1 MLKFIQ
7 SVRIRLW
14 SLKPV
19 TRLGRWGVEVLR
31 ALDALVTVFAQ
42 GKLSLW
48 AMSLVY
54 TTLLSLT
61 PFLALG
67 FSLLK
72 ALGVHNSL
80 EPVLLEA
87 LKGLGRAQAQQV
99 ADTVVTFV
107 SKIEVGVLGSLGV
120 ALLLYSAISL
130 IQKVEEAFNE
140 VWQVENVRGI
150 SQRLTEYLAV
160 LTVGPALVFSA
171 LGLTAGALN
180 NDWVNWL
187 ARIEPMGFFI
197 QSFAAF
203 LPYLLIVGVFTFL
216 YAFVPQ
222 AKVKARAAFIGGM
235 VAGLLWQT
243 LSYAFAAFVAGAT
256 NYNAIYSG
264 FAIIIFV
271 LIWLYVGW
279 LVLLAGCQIAYY
291 VQYPERMNPLLK
303 PVLLAGR
310 AREQA
315 GLALMALIGQQFL
328 TAKTPAPREVLT
340 QQLGLSEA
348 GALSLAQSLISTGYL
363 AESGNAWL
371 LARDP
376 ASYTLA
382 ALWQTL
388 RGAEPESP
396 GDPAVAAWL
405 GEVEVAVAAI
415 GKSSFR
421 DWLQAQGEIS
431 HAVGQNTAGE
441 MATSSQ

>member
-1 MLKFIQ
+1 MIKLIQ
-7 SVRIRLW
+7 NLRIRLW
-14 SLKPV
+14 SLRPS
-19 TRLGRWGVEVLR
+19 TRLTRLGVEVLR
-31 ALDALVTVFAQ
+31 ASDALITVFAQ

-87 LKGLGRAQAQQV
+87 LKGLGRAQAEQV
-99 ADTVVTFV
+99 ANTVVSFV
-107 SKIEVGVLGSLGV
+107 SKVEVGVLGSLGV

-130 IQKVEEAFNE
+130 IQKVEGAFNE
-140 VWQVENVRGI
+140 VWQVENPRGI
-150 SQRLTEYLAV
+150 STRLTEYLAV
-160 LTVGPALVFSA
+160 LTVGPALVFTA

-180 NDWVNWL
+180 GEWAGWL
-187 ARIEPMGFFI
+187 SHIEPMGFFI
-197 QSFAAF
+197 YVIAAL

-222 AKVKARAAFIGGM
+222 ARVSARAAFIGGV

-256 NYNAIYSG
+256 DYNAIYSG
-264 FAIIIFV
+264 FAIVIFV

-291 VQYPERMNPLLK
+291 VQHPARMNPLLT
-303 PVLLAGR
+303 PVMHAGR

-315 GLALMALIGQQFL
+315 GLSVMAQVGLRFL
-328 TAKTPAPREVLT
+328 QGEPAVSREVLARE
-340 QQLGLSEA
+340 LGLSETATQALCVPLIA
-348 GALSLAQSLISTGYL
+348 GGYL
-363 AESGNAWL
+363 AESGPSLL

-376 ASYTLA
+376 ASYDLATL
-382 ALWQTL
+382 WRHL
-388 RGAEPESP
+388 RGVRPDHSVVAGVSRWLDAAEA
-396 GDPAVAAWL
+396 AVAAQGHL
-405 GEVEVAVAAI
+405 P
-415 GKSSFR
+415 FR
-421 DWLQAQGEIS
+421 DWLVQQTIS
-431 HAVGQNTAGE
+431 SAEGAVSTAGE
-441 MATSSQ
+441 KPASSQ